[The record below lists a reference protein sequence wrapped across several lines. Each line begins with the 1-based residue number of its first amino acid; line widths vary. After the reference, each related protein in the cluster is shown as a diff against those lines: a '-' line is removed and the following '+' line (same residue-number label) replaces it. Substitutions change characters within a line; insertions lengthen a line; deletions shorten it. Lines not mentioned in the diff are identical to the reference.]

1 MADRRD
7 PPGLVAL
14 CEELHPQLVGTLTL
28 YCGNRAIAEE
38 LTQETLVRLW
48 NRWEDVRGLDSP
60 HGWAHRVA
68 MNLANSWFR
77 RRTAEWRANA
87 RSRSRESPYRD
98 EDAADVIA
106 LREAVGAL
114 PPRQRAAI
122 VCRYYAELSV
132 EETAAVLGC
141 ASGTVKSLTSKGIDS
156 LRAQPGF
163 DVRVEVLRGP

>member
-1 MADRRD
+1 VGDHRD

-48 NRWEDVRGLDSP
+48 NRWEDVRSLDSP

-77 RRTAEWRANA
+77 RRAAEWRANT
-87 RSRSRESPYRD
+87 RSRGVAATV
-98 EDAADVIA
+98 EDPADVLA

-122 VCRYYAELSV
+122 VCRYYAGLSV
-132 EETAAVLGC
+132 AQTAAVLGC
-141 ASGTVKSLTSKGIDS
+141 ATGTVKSLTSKGIDS

-163 DVRVEVLRGP
+163 DVRGEVLRGS